1 MPWVGAELEASG
13 AGPGAKSGIIF
24 VPPLVAPGPGL
35 TRPSVPSSS
44 SWQAPEGL
52 WGALGERQ
60 GDPSPRCC
68 WLTQL
73 HTLLAAGRGCVE
85 ALSRPWAE
93 TGGEARH
100 PASWAR
106 NSRPHRAGSSSIL
119 VTDPR
124 SRTSGDPLPCSP
136 QGGPSAGPRQ
146 TCLVGQRLGPPPSL
160 GKEAP
165 WDHSPC
171 SARGTRDIR
180 EVEAPSCH
188 LLTFWP
194 PRHLLCLVF
203 NPRRKPRHSQETQRL
218 RYSTLLTCQFNYY
231 WDFPGGSVVKNL
243 PAKRETRVRSLGQED
258 PLEKGMAT
266 QNPL

>member
-24 VPPLVAPGPGL
+24 VPLLVAPGPGL

-52 WGALGERQ
+52 WGALGEGQ

-68 WLTQL
+68 WLTPL

-124 SRTSGDPLPCSP
+124 SRTSGDRCPALPRADP
-136 QGGPSAGPRQ
+136 VQG
-146 TCLVGQRLGPPPSL
+146 LGRPALWGSI
-160 GKEAP
+160 
-165 WDHSPC
+165 
-171 SARGTRDIR
+171 RG
-180 EVEAPSCH
+180 H
-188 LLTFWP
+188 
-194 PRHLLCLVF
+194 
-203 NPRRKPRHSQETQRL
+203 
-218 RYSTLLTCQFNYY
+218 
-231 WDFPGGSVVKNL
+231 L
-243 PAKRETRVRSLGQED
+243 PAWGRKDLGTTV
-258 PLEKGMAT
+258 PALPGAHGTSGKLEH
-266 QNPL
+266 PPIIS